1 MKLTKDVETRLT
13 KDSPKQGT
21 VLVMDFT
28 GCTVEDVADL
38 AAATLVINTQAK
50 YRRDEVVPP
59 KDTIMVKDYVA
70 GIRRAIPVT
79 VDGLAAKANA
89 MSAEE
94 RQRLIA
100 LLTAGK

>member
-21 VLVMDFT
+21 VLVLDFT
-28 GCTVEDVADL
+28 GCTVEDIAEL
-38 AAATLVINTQAK
+38 ATATLVINAQAK

-59 KDTIMVKDYVA
+59 KDTINVKDYVA
-70 GIRRAIPVT
+70 GIRRAAPVT
-79 VDGLAAKANA
+79 VDGLAAKANT

-94 RQRLIA
+94 RARLIA
-100 LLTAGK
+100 LLQAAK